1 MSVRGRYGTL
11 LILTGAIGLTP
22 AACSIATTRPVQ
34 EMSYAD
40 SALRAARDLHA
51 DSLSAELFRAATEV
65 YSNAKREYR
74 LKNFDTARKYALKS
88 MRLSERAEFDAYL
101 KGGAT
106 PEVASKQVP
115 SEGASAD
122 PEEAM
127 KKATTLRQQLEEE
140 NRKLEAERRKAEQAK
155 KEEEEEPELAPEEEE
170 EPPPPEKTSPKTA
183 PKNGEANGAEK
194 TPHAK
199 PAENEAEK
207 GAYE

>member
-1 MSVRGRYGTL
+1 MNVRGRYGIL
-11 LILTGAIGLTP
+11 LILAGAIGLTP
-22 AACSIATTRPVQ
+22 AACSIATTRPIQ

-51 DSLSAELFRAATEV
+51 DTLSPELFRAATEV

-74 LKNFDTARKYALKS
+74 LKNFDTAKRYAMKS

-115 SEGASAD
+115 TEGASAD

-127 KKATTLRQQLEEE
+127 KKATALRRQMEEE
-140 NRKLEAERRKAEQAK
+140 NHKLEAERRKAELAEK
-155 KEEEEEPELAPEEEE
+155 EEEPELSPEEESAPAE
-170 EPPPPEKTSPKTA
+170 TGTAPKTA
-183 PKNGEANGAEK
+183 PKAGSADGAEK
-194 TPHAK
+194 APPAK
-199 PAENEAEK
+199 PTENESEK